1 MYILLAIFLAALS
14 VAGAICNVVFLRD
27 SFYRMLL
34 ISSECVLVA
43 KLLDTRLSVQERSK
57 PAVILEI
64 TNEIFY
70 RQWNECCCCTSQ
82 ENMQF

>member
-1 MYILLAIFLAALS
+1 MYEYILFAIFLASLS
-14 VAGAICNVVFLRD
+14 VAGAICIVVFLHD

-34 ISSECVLVA
+34 ITSECVLVA

-70 RQWNECCCCTSQ
+70 RQ
-82 ENMQF
+82 